1 MSFIKRFLW
10 RGPLWAIVAFLA
22 GFVIGSAVFGDES
35 DASTWLATI
44 IAVLVYIW
52 VVVKDSRK

>member
-35 DASTWLATI
+35 DWGTWFATI

-52 VVVKDSRK
+52 VVFKDSKK